1 MDYRAILVELV
12 ARAERH
18 VAQDEEH
25 LERQRR
31 VVAERQRQGLDDNE
45 AKDLLIRFEQLQT
58 MHVAGRDRLR
68 KELGLP
74 ACRP

>member
-1 MDYRAILVELV
+1 MDYRAMLVELV

-18 VAQDEEH
+18 VAQGEEH

-45 AKDLLIRFEQLQT
+45 AKDLVIRLEQSQAAHL
-58 MHVAGRDRLR
+58 ARRDQLR
-68 KELGLP
+68 KELGLSIG
-74 ACRP
+74 